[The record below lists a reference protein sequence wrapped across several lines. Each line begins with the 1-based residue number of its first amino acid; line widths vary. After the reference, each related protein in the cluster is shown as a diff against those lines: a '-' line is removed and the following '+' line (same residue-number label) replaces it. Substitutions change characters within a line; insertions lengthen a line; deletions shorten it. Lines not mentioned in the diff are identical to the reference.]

1 MFARGKDERAVGQG
15 MRKNFACRFLDRD
28 RRARRAFPSFTNA
41 ILMLGML
48 AQCGRV
54 VDAPGSIDHITTP
67 TSVPVLA
74 PTDMETERVDGS
86 ITLFKNVVAGD
97 YQLLHIASNGLMEAV
112 RWSRPHQILEYQ
124 QEELPTETVDELF
137 RLALAL
143 DSSVEENMYD
153 VYPLPE
159 GSTLI
164 YEDIY
169 YLLRIDTT
177 DAIRTIIAHEAVMP
191 QPLSDFVAEAFAIRE
206 SIDFQEIAGQ
216 FLLAGD
222 RELIGF
228 KRYVRGENWIT
239 LTPQDLSSYPTLVR
253 LIESQYVLY
262 PVPDFWDTKLSEHF
276 YEDRISLTV
285 ELPDLMID
293 VLLLTAGTE

>member
-1 MFARGKDERAVGQG
+1 MFARGKDKRAV
-15 MRKNFACRFLDRD
+15 RKAMCKSFAGRFLDRD
-28 RRARRAFPSFTNA
+28 MRARRAFFTFTNA
-41 ILMLGML
+41 ILMLAML
-48 AQCGRV
+48 ARCGSV
-54 VDAPGSIDHITTP
+54 VDAPGSVDHKTTQ

-74 PTDMETERVDGS
+74 PTDMETERVEGS

-112 RWSRPHQILEYQ
+112 RWNKPQQILEYRT
-124 QEELPTETVDELF
+124 QELTAEVAEALF
-137 RLALAL
+137 RLALDL
-143 DSSVEENMYD
+143 RETVVEDMYD

-169 YLLRIDTT
+169 YLLRIETT
-177 DAIRTIIAHEAVMP
+177 DVSRTIIAHEAVMP
-191 QPLSDFVAEAFAIRE
+191 QPLSDIVAEAFAIRE
-206 SIDFQEIAGQ
+206 SIDFQEIEGQ

-253 LIESQYVLY
+253 LIERQYVLF

-276 YEDRISLTV
+276 DEDRISLTV

-293 VLLLTAGTE
+293 VLLLTAGME